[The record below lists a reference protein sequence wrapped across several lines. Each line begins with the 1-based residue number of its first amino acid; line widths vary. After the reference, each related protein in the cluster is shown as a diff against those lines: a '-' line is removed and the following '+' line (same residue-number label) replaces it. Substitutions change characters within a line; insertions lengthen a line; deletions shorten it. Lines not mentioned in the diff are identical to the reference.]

1 MSRGGREVADV
12 VETAWRAGA
21 RFDAWTELF
30 SLDGWKAACEAC
42 GVSMEGIAQATY
54 DTDYIPPW
62 SHLSAGLFVNFLQRE
77 RRFAQQEKTTPD
89 CTYDTC
95 SACGVCMGLNTAIQT
110 QEVRHG

>member
-1 MSRGGREVADV
+1 MASGRPFQHVDRAVLSRR
-12 VETAWRAGA
+12 
-21 RFDAWTELF
+21 
-30 SLDGWKAACEAC
+30 
-42 GVSMEGIAQATY
+42 MEGRVRSVWREHGGNRQATY

-62 SHLSAGLFVNFLQRE
+62 SHLSAGLFVKFLQRE